1 MRLAPREVE
10 ALYCIAMGDT
20 VEYTAYKMG
29 ITKAYARKLLTNV
42 REKLEVPSTT
52 AAVAKAISMGILCI
66 VFEFQLGE
74 MQNSKS
80 VPL

>member
-1 MRLAPREVE
+1 
-10 ALYCIAMGDT
+10 
-20 VEYTAYKMG
+20 MG

-66 VFEFQLGE
+66 VFEFHLGD